1 MFPSP
6 SSSTPLPV
14 PGRRCWKKTKE
25 RHEAVWPP
33 ALEAALIG
41 ALEKYRP
48 ANCRNSQL
56 LRRFPKR
63 NQFISDHIFAVTGK
77 RRTAKQVGSR
87 LQQMRETCGDERIRN
102 LLSRRDY
109 STEPEE
115 DSLIEPEAASDS
127 SMYSTAPS
135 PVASASTSEIADN
148 GTASGSLP
156 LRTFVTIEFVSPPGF
171 VVPYPEQNQSKA
183 SRTNQHHIS
192 LDYPSDI
199 DNNCPTLTFATER
212 KISASQHYS
221 QFRVLIGGRLAHS
234 EITGLTFASTSF
246 TPSPNRTE
254 RHTYNIILIPLFW
267 AHLCRTEQL
276 FQCAIEQD
284 IMKTLAPFDS
294 LPASPSPEDQC
305 IRSVTYD
312 FTVSRT
318 TAPVFRPPPLLSE
331 PLLPPGFPDGERS
344 SRVPATIRGNDAYFM
359 PSEPSSFPPAQYAP
373 AEYAIYGSDDH
384 YSATPPA
391 GSFSS
396 TSFCQDEFPASSAS
410 PYAPY
415 DYIQY
420 LGASPSPF
428 GPSDFE
434 SNQWPSAL
442 YDNSNNTTIPS
453 IWSDVPMYSELN
465 SRSF

>member
-1 MFPSP
+1 MSPST

-87 LQQMRETCGDERIRN
+87 LQQMRETCGDERTFVVRN

-109 STEPEE
+109 STESEG
-115 DSLIEPEAASDS
+115 DSLTEPDGASDS

-135 PVASASTSEIADN
+135 PVATAFTSDIADN
-148 GTASGSLP
+148 RTGSGSLP
-156 LRTFVTIEFVSPPGF
+156 PRTFVTIEFVPPPGF
-171 VVPYPEQNQSKA
+171 VVPYAEQNQSKA

-221 QFRVLIGGRLAHS
+221 QFRVLLGGRLAHS
-234 EITGLTFASTSF
+234 EITALTFGSTSF

-267 AHLCRTEQL
+267 AHLCRTEREWEQNRGCAVN
-276 FQCAIEQD
+276 FQPGHRIVPVRYR
-284 IMKTLAPFDS
+284 TRHH
-294 LPASPSPEDQC
+294 EDA
-305 IRSVTYD
+305 
-312 FTVSRT
+312 RT
-318 TAPVFRPPPLLSE
+318 FR
-331 PLLPPGFPDGERS
+331 LPPCVTQS
-344 SRVPATIRGNDAYFM
+344 
-359 PSEPSSFPPAQYAP
+359 
-373 AEYAIYGSDDH
+373 
-384 YSATPPA
+384 
-391 GSFSS
+391 
-396 TSFCQDEFPASSAS
+396 
-410 PYAPY
+410 
-415 DYIQY
+415 
-420 LGASPSPF
+420 
-428 GPSDFE
+428 
-434 SNQWPSAL
+434 
-442 YDNSNNTTIPS
+442 
-453 IWSDVPMYSELN
+453 
-465 SRSF
+465 